1 MWTMELV
8 CVIYCS
14 TDLMSTVV
22 WFLCIHT
29 PHFSP
34 TFRPNRDV
42 NCLICL
48 PKKKPGQKQILTGRQ
63 GREFAGGVETIK
75 ACELE
80 DPSEGQNTAS
90 AQSGR
95 GELSILSFLLPQA
108 GCQRYQTQNL
118 SIIFRHLL
126 HALI

>member
-1 MWTMELV
+1 MDRGVGVCNVLLNRSHV
-8 CVIYCS
+8 CCCVIP
-14 TDLMSTVV
+14 V
-22 WFLCIHT
+22 HT
-29 PHFSP
+29 HTHHFSP

-48 PKKKPGQKQILTGRQ
+48 LKKKPGQEQILTGRQ
-63 GREFAGGVETIK
+63 GREFAGGAETIK